1 MNKMLINAT
10 HPEELRVALVDGQ
23 KLYDFDIEIPSKEQ
37 KKSNI
42 YKGKITR
49 IEPSLE
55 ATFIDYGSSRHGF
68 LPFKEISSH
77 YYLSKN
83 PDKVTRAN
91 VKDHLKVGQEVI
103 VQIEKEERGNKGA
116 ALTTYMALAG
126 SYLVLMPNN
135 PRAGG
140 ISRRIERDARDDLK
154 DLIGSLEVP
163 DGMGLIIRTAGSG
176 KSQEELQ
183 WDLNYLLRLWKAIDS
198 SAKER
203 KAPFL
208 IFQESNVVIRALRD
222 HLRGDV
228 DEIII
233 DHPPTFRL
241 ARNFL
246 EQVMPTFS
254 DKAKQYDEDI
264 PLFSRYQ
271 IESQIETAYQR
282 NVPLPS
288 GGTIVIDHTEALT
301 SIDINSA
308 KSTKG
313 TDIEDTALNTNL
325 EAADEI
331 ARQFRLRDLGGLF
344 VIDFIDMSSTK
355 NQKAV
360 ETQLREAVKIDRAR
374 IQIGRISKFGLM
386 EMSRQ
391 RIRPS
396 LGESSQLNC
405 PRCKGHGSIRGVES
419 LALSI
424 LRIIHEE
431 ALKKQ
436 SGKLIIR
443 VSVDAATYLLNEKR
457 SDIEQIEKRNDLTI
471 VILPNLDDTA
481 QDFEIQRIKS
491 TEDIPV
497 EEQRS
502 YNQIHQP
509 EKPTPDFVDK
519 SARSLEEPAI
529 KDFLPDSPAPEKRK
543 ETSDGLLKRFWRK
556 LIGDQPEDNVRKQ
569 SKPKPNKKSTK
580 QAVDEDVDT
589 VAKKRNRKK
598 KNAAKNN
605 RKPNRSR
612 SGHSKVDDK
621 QSTVAGSTPTDS
633 SQQEKPVFVRRNTR
647 GRNRRKMGNTAKT
660 TKQQTESVSSIDT
673 ETVNTT
679 TQNQD
684 KTSATTRRRS
694 SHIGRRRSGR
704 RKPEAA
710 ADISENT

>member
-68 LPFKEISSH
+68 LPFKEISSN

-83 PDKVTRAN
+83 PNKVTRAN

-163 DGMGLIIRTAGSG
+163 EGMGLIIRTAGSG

-222 HLRGDV
+222 HLRGDI

-254 DKAKQYDEDI
+254 DKATQYDEDI

-396 LGESSQLNC
+396 LGESSQHNC
-405 PRCKGHGSIRGVES
+405 PLCKGHGSIRGVES
-419 LALSI
+419 LALSV

-436 SGKLIIR
+436 TGKLIIR

-457 SDIEQIEKRNDLTI
+457 SDIEQIEKRNDITI

-491 TEDIPV
+491 TDIPAD
-497 EEQRS
+497 EQPS

-509 EKPTPDFVDK
+509 ERSTPDFVDK
-519 SARSLEEPAI
+519 STRSIEQPAI
-529 KDFLPDSPAPEKRK
+529 KDFLPDSPAPAKRK
-543 ETSDGLLKRFWRK
+543 ETSDGLLKRFWHK
-556 LIGDQPEDNVRKQ
+556 LTGDQPETVT
-569 SKPKPNKKSTK
+569 KKAKTSRRSTK
-580 QAVDEDVDT
+580 PSKQTTDGEVDT
-589 VAKKRNRKK
+589 VTNKRTRN
-598 KNAAKNN
+598 KNN
-605 RKPNRSR
+605 RKPSRSR
-612 SGHSKVDDK
+612 NNHSKVNDK
-621 QSTVAGSTPTDS
+621 QTAASSTPTE
-633 SQQEKPVFVRRNTR
+633 QQEKPVFTRRNTK
-647 GRNRRKMGNTAKT
+647 GRNSRQTGKTVKQKTESTTSVDNETINSIAKT
-660 TKQQTESVSSIDT
+660 HNS
-673 ETVNTT
+673 
-679 TQNQD
+679 QN
-684 KTSATTRRRS
+684 SGTTRRRS

-710 ADISENT
+710 DISEKT

>member
-49 IEPSLE
+49 VEPSLE
-55 ATFIDYGSSRHGF
+55 AAFIDYGSSRHGF
-68 LPFKEISSH
+68 LPFKEISSS

-83 PDKVTRAN
+83 PEKVTRAN
-91 VKDHLKVGQEVI
+91 IKDNLKVGQEVI

-116 ALTTYMALAG
+116 ALTTFMALAG

-163 DGMGLIIRTAGSG
+163 EGMGLIIRTAGSG

-222 HLRGDV
+222 HLRGDI

-233 DHPPTFRL
+233 DHPPTYRL

-246 EQVMPTFS
+246 EQVMPSFT
-254 DKAKQYDEDI
+254 DKATQYDEVI

-313 TDIEDTALNTNL
+313 IDIEDTALNTNL

-360 ETQLREAVKIDRAR
+360 ETQLRDAVKIDRAR
-374 IQIGRISKFGLM
+374 IQIGRISKFGLL

-396 LGESSQLNC
+396 LGESSQLSC
-405 PRCKGHGSIRGVES
+405 PRCKGHGTIRGVES
-419 LALSI
+419 LALSV

-436 SGKLIIR
+436 TGKIIIR

-457 SDIEQIEKRNDLTI
+457 SDIEQIEKRNDLSI
-471 VILPNLDDTA
+471 VILPNLDDTS

-491 TEDIPV
+491 TDMPS

-502 YNQIHQP
+502 YDQIHQP
-509 EKPTPDFVDK
+509 EQTTPDFVDK
-519 SARSLEEPAI
+519 SARSLEQPAI
-529 KDFLPDSPAPEKRK
+529 KDFLPDSPAPTKRK
-543 ETSDGLLKRFWRK
+543 ETSDGLMKRFWRK
-556 LIGDQPEDNVRKQ
+556 LIGDEAETTPP
-569 SKPKPNKKSTK
+569 KPKSKTSRKSTRSPR
-580 QAVDEDVDT
+580 QTDDT
-589 VAKKRNRKK
+589 NKGTRDKNRNKSGKTTR
-598 KNAAKNN
+598 
-605 RKPNRSR
+605 RSNRSR
-612 SGHSKVDDK
+612 NSDNATVDDK
-621 QSTVAGSTPTDS
+621 QSTAIINPAN
-633 SQQEKPVFVRRNTR
+633 QQEKPAFARRNKR
-647 GRNRRKMGNTAKT
+647 GRNSRQKVNTNT
-660 TKQQTESVSSIDT
+660 VNQQTESTVVADT
-673 ETVNTT
+673 KT
-679 TQNQD
+679 QD
-684 KTSATTRRRS
+684 KPSSQTRRRS

-710 ADISENT
+710 KNS

>member
-10 HPEELRVALVDGQ
+10 QPEELRVALVNGQ
-23 KLYDFDIEIPSKEQ
+23 KLYDFDIEVPSKEQ

-55 ATFIDYGSSRHGF
+55 ATFVDYGSSRHGF
-68 LPFKEISSH
+68 LPFKEICSQ
-77 YYLSKN
+77 YFRTKN
-83 PDKVTRAN
+83 PEQVTRAN
-91 VKDHLKVGQEVI
+91 IKDYLQVGQEVI

-116 ALTTYMALAG
+116 ALTTYLALAG

-140 ISRRIERDARDDLK
+140 ISRRIERDARDDLR
-154 DLIGSLEVP
+154 DLLGSLEVP
-163 DGMGLIIRTAGSG
+163 EGMGLIIRTAGSG

-183 WDLNYLLRLWKAIDS
+183 WDLNYLLRLNEAIDA

-208 IFQESNVVIRALRD
+208 IFQESNVVICALRD
-222 HLRGDV
+222 HLRGDI

-246 EQVMPTFS
+246 EQVMPHFS
-254 DKAKQYDEDI
+254 DKATQYDEDV

-282 NVPLPS
+282 SVPLPS

-313 TDIEDTALNTNL
+313 ADIEATALHTNL

-331 ARQFRLRDLGGLF
+331 ARQLRLRDLGGLF
-344 VIDFIDMSSTK
+344 VIDFIDMTSTK

-360 ETQLREAVKIDRAR
+360 ETRLRDSVKIDRAR
-374 IQIGRISKFGLM
+374 VQIGRISKFGLM

-396 LGESSQLNC
+396 LGESSHLTC
-405 PRCKGHGSIRGVES
+405 PRCKGYGTIRSVES
-419 LALSI
+419 LALSV

-436 SGKLIIR
+436 TGKIIIR
-443 VSVDAATYLLNEKR
+443 VSVNAATYLLNEKR
-457 SDIEQIEKRNDLTI
+457 SDIEQIEKRNDI
-471 VILPNLDDTA
+471 SVVILPNLDDST
-481 QDFEIQRIKS
+481 QEFEIQRIKS
-491 TEDIPV
+491 TEAAK
-497 EEQRS
+497 EEAPAS
-502 YNQIHQP
+502 YDQINQP
-509 EKPTPDFVDK
+509 EQTLPEFVEK
-519 SARSLEEPAI
+519 SSRHIEQPAI
-529 KDFLPDSPAPEKRK
+529 KDFLPESPAPAQRK

-556 LIGDQPEDNVRKQ
+556 VIGNPPEDT
-569 SKPKPNKKSTK
+569 STK
-580 QAVDEDVDT
+580 SRKTSGRQLKKASDT
-589 VAKKRNRKK
+589 ASTGNKTRNRKK
-598 KNAAKNN
+598 TTSEKPA
-605 RKPNRSR
+605 RKTRRSR
-612 SGHSKVDDK
+612 SRQTNEENQTNNII
-621 QSTVAGSTPTDS
+621 QSEGYSD
-633 SQQEKPVFVRRNTR
+633 KPVFARRNK
-647 GRNRRKMGNTAKT
+647 GRRQQASAKRSNVTAKALIEVDT
-660 TKQQTESVSSIDT
+660 TNTSYTLPEDKSS
-673 ETVNTT
+673 NMF
-679 TQNQD
+679 
-684 KTSATTRRRS
+684 KRRS
-694 SHIGRRRSGR
+694 NHSSQRRSA
-704 RKPEAA
+704 RKKIEI
-710 ADISENT
+710 ADMSEES

>member
-10 HPEELRVALVDGQ
+10 HPEELRVALVDCQ
-23 KLYDFDIEIPSKEQ
+23 NLYDFDIEIPSKEQ

-49 IEPSLE
+49 VEPSLE
-55 ATFIDYGSSRHGF
+55 AAFIDYGSSRHGF
-68 LPFKEISSH
+68 LPFKEISSS

-83 PDKVTRAN
+83 PEKVTRASI
-91 VKDHLKVGQEVI
+91 KDNLKVGQEVI

-116 ALTTYMALAG
+116 ALTTFMALAG

-163 DGMGLIIRTAGSG
+163 EGMGLIIRTAGSG

-222 HLRGDV
+222 HLRGDI

-254 DKAKQYDEDI
+254 DKATQYDENI

-374 IQIGRISKFGLM
+374 IQIGRISKFGLL

-405 PRCKGHGSIRGVES
+405 PRCKGHGTIRGVES
-419 LALSI
+419 LALSV

-436 SGKLIIR
+436 TGKIIIR

-457 SDIEQIEKRNDLTI
+457 SDIEQIEKRNDLSI
-471 VILPNLDDTA
+471 VILPNLDDTS

-491 TEDIPV
+491 TDMPS

-502 YNQIHQP
+502 YDQIHQP
-509 EKPTPDFVDK
+509 EQTTPDFVDK
-519 SARSLEEPAI
+519 SARSLEQPAI
-529 KDFLPDSPAPEKRK
+529 KDFLPDSPAPTRRK
-543 ETSDGLLKRFWRK
+543 ETSEGLMKRFWRK
-556 LIGDQPEDNVRKQ
+556 IIGDEAETTSK
-569 SKPKPNKKSTK
+569 KPKPKSGKKSVKSSK
-580 QAVDEDVDT
+580 QADDANQGT
-589 VAKKRNRKK
+589 
-598 KNAAKNN
+598 KNKNKSGKTT
-605 RKPNRSR
+605 RRPNRSR
-612 SGHSKVDDK
+612 N
-621 QSTVAGSTPTDS
+621 S
-633 SQQEKPVFVRRNTR
+633 SNENVGDQLEKPAFARRNKR
-647 GRNRRKMGNTAKT
+647 GRNSRQTAKT
-660 TKQQTESVSSIDT
+660 NTVQQQTESTLIA
-673 ETVNTT
+673 ETKT
-679 TQNQD
+679 QD
-684 KTSATTRRRS
+684 KPSSTTRRRS
-694 SHIGRRRSGR
+694 SHISRRRSGR

-710 ADISENT
+710 DISKNS

>member
-23 KLYDFDIEIPSKEQ
+23 KLYDFDIEIPSNEQ

-68 LPFKEISSH
+68 LPFKEIGSQ
-77 YYLSKN
+77 YYRSKN
-83 PDKVTRAN
+83 PEQVTRAN
-91 VKDHLKVGQEVI
+91 VKDHLQVGQEII

-116 ALTTYMALAG
+116 ALTTFLALAG

-140 ISRRIERDARDDLK
+140 ISRRIERDARDDLR

-183 WDLNYLLRLWKAIDS
+183 WDLNYLLRLSEAIDS
-198 SAKER
+198 SAQER

-208 IFQESNVVIRALRD
+208 IFQESNVVICALRD
-222 HLRGDV
+222 HLRGDI

-246 EQVMPTFS
+246 EQVMPNFS
-254 DKAKQYDEDI
+254 EKAVQYNDDI

-313 TDIEDTALNTNL
+313 ANIEDTALNTNL

-344 VIDFIDMSSTK
+344 VIDFIDMSASK

-360 ETQLREAVKIDRAR
+360 ETRLRDAVKIDRAR
-374 IQIGRISKFGLM
+374 VQIGRISKFGLM

-405 PRCKGHGSIRGVES
+405 PLCKGHGTIRSVES
-419 LALSI
+419 LALSV

-436 SGKLIIR
+436 TGKLIIR
-443 VSVDAATYLLNEKR
+443 VSVDAATFLLNEKR
-457 SDIEQIEKRNDLTI
+457 GDIEQIEKRNDISI
-471 VILPNLDDTA
+471 VILPNLDDSS
-481 QDFEIQRIKS
+481 QEFEIQRIKA
-491 TEDIPV
+491 TENPS
-497 EEQRS
+497 EEQAS
-502 YNQIHQP
+502 YTQIHQP
-509 EKPTPDFVDK
+509 VQAIPNFVDK
-519 SARSLEEPAI
+519 SARNTEQPAI
-529 KDFLPDSPAPEKRK
+529 KDFLPESPAPGKRK

-556 LIGDQPEDNVRKQ
+556 VIGNQPEDDA
-569 SKPKPNKKSTK
+569 KKSKAKSRTK
-580 QAVDEDVDT
+580 PIKKSQKTDEAAT
-589 VAKKRNRKK
+589 ENTTRSRNKSRNNTEK
-598 KNAAKNN
+598 AA
-605 RKPNRSR
+605 RKPRRSR
-612 SGHSKVDDK
+612 SNATVENNKSA
-621 QSTVAGSTPTDS
+621 QSQVTQTE
-633 SQQEKPVFVRRNTR
+633 QQDKPVFTRRNKGR
-647 GRNRRKMGNTAKT
+647 RNRPAASQNVAQKT
-660 TKQQTESVSSIDT
+660 ELIVSANSNESNPTLAPKEKSSS
-673 ETVNTT
+673 TV
-679 TQNQD
+679 
-684 KTSATTRRRS
+684 RRRS
-694 SHIGRRRSGR
+694 NHSSRRRSV
-704 RKPEAA
+704 RKRPETVDAS
-710 ADISENT
+710 DE